1 LELTDRTD
9 PAYNDAFFSL
19 SAEVS
24 ETLGA
29 DDVDLVDIHTLSP
42 RIGEAVFEQGLLLFG
57 DPESVADLRTQV
69 SAASNTAQSPR
80 QRFDQA
86 LAKIDEHLGHAAAT
100 TADEHDH
107 ERLGLETGRSHRS
120 VSIGFSLLS
129 RRSRRASGH
138 LLGNN
143 SSVGRSTKVTPIPKI
158 SSNVDS

>member
-1 LELTDRTD
+1 MRTVESTDMDTGLPLEQLHAVFEEHPVECAILFGSHATATTHPRSDIDIAVALELTDRTD

-107 ERLGLETGRSHRS
+107 E
-120 VSIGFSLLS
+120 
-129 RRSRRASGH
+129 
-138 LLGNN
+138 
-143 SSVGRSTKVTPIPKI
+143 
-158 SSNVDS
+158 